1 VLADQIFY
9 FASNMYQLLDD
20 CDIMIISRLI
30 RKVKNMFDYNEISEV
45 RQDLELQ
52 SIDLE
57 GAIERLSIEVEN
69 HSDLFEK
76 EDLSEDA
83 KSMMNRLVE
92 AKELLSTII
101 GHFVAI
107 ESDK

>member
-1 VLADQIFY
+1 
-9 FASNMYQLLDD
+9 MY
-20 CDIMIISRLI
+20 
-30 RKVKNMFDYNEISEV
+30 DYDEISEV
-45 RQDLELQ
+45 RQDLEIQ

-83 KSMMNRLVE
+83 KSMMNHLAE
-92 AKELLSTII
+92 ARELLSAIT
-101 GHFVAI
+101 GHLAAI
-107 ESDK
+107 ESDQ

>member
-1 VLADQIFY
+1 
-9 FASNMYQLLDD
+9 
-20 CDIMIISRLI
+20 
-30 RKVKNMFDYNEISEV
+30 MFDYNEISEV

-76 EDLSEDA
+76 EDLSDDA
-83 KSMMNRLVE
+83 KSMMNHLAE
-92 AKELLSTII
+92 ARELLSKII
-101 GHFVAI
+101 GHFAAI

>member
-1 VLADQIFY
+1 
-9 FASNMYQLLDD
+9 
-20 CDIMIISRLI
+20 
-30 RKVKNMFDYNEISEV
+30 MFDYNEISEV

-76 EDLSEDA
+76 EDLSDDA
-83 KSMMNRLVE
+83 KSMMNHLAE
-92 AKELLSTII
+92 ARELLS
-101 GHFVAI
+101 AI
-107 ESDK
+107 ARHLSAVESDK

>member
-1 VLADQIFY
+1 
-9 FASNMYQLLDD
+9 
-20 CDIMIISRLI
+20 
-30 RKVKNMFDYNEISEV
+30 MFDYNEISEV

-57 GAIERLSIEVEN
+57 GAVERLSIEVEN

-76 EDLSEDA
+76 EDLADDA
-83 KSMMNRLVE
+83 KSMMRHLAE
-92 AKELLSTII
+92 AQELLSTII

-107 ESDK
+107 ESDN

>member
-1 VLADQIFY
+1 
-9 FASNMYQLLDD
+9 MLDYD
-20 CDIMIISRLI
+20 
-30 RKVKNMFDYNEISEV
+30 EIYEV
-45 RQDLELQ
+45 RQELELQ

-83 KSMMNRLVE
+83 KSMMNHLAE
-92 AKELLSTII
+92 ARELLSAIT
-101 GHFVAI
+101 GHFVAV
-107 ESDK
+107 ESENN

>member
-1 VLADQIFY
+1 
-9 FASNMYQLLDD
+9 
-20 CDIMIISRLI
+20 
-30 RKVKNMFDYNEISEV
+30 MFDYNEISEV

-76 EDLSEDA
+76 EDLSDDS
-83 KSMMNRLVE
+83 KSMMNHLVE
-92 AKELLSTII
+92 ARELLSTII
-101 GHFVAI
+101 GHFAAI

>member
-1 VLADQIFY
+1 
-9 FASNMYQLLDD
+9 MYQLLDD

-92 AKELLSTII
+92 EKELLSTII

>member
-1 VLADQIFY
+1 
-9 FASNMYQLLDD
+9 
-20 CDIMIISRLI
+20 
-30 RKVKNMFDYNEISEV
+30 MFDYNEISEV

-57 GAIERLSIEVEN
+57 GAVERLSIEVEN

-76 EDLSEDA
+76 EDLNDDA
-83 KSMMNRLVE
+83 KSMMSHLAE
-92 AKELLSTII
+92 ASELLSTII
-101 GHFVAI
+101 GHFAAI

>member
-1 VLADQIFY
+1 
-9 FASNMYQLLDD
+9 
-20 CDIMIISRLI
+20 
-30 RKVKNMFDYNEISEV
+30 MFDYNEISEV

-83 KSMMNRLVE
+83 KSMMNHLAE
-92 AKELLSTII
+92 AMELLSAIT
-101 GHFVAI
+101 GHFVSI

>member
-1 VLADQIFY
+1 
-9 FASNMYQLLDD
+9 
-20 CDIMIISRLI
+20 
-30 RKVKNMFDYNEISEV
+30 MFDYNEISEV

-57 GAIERLSIEVEN
+57 GAIERLSIEFEN

-76 EDLSEDA
+76 EDLSDDA
-83 KSMMNRLVE
+83 KSMMNHLAE
-92 AKELLSTII
+92 ARELLSDIT
-101 GHFVAI
+101 GHLAAV